1 MERRVTER
9 LINRNHSKSY
19 IDISIVCDKCG
30 KLIIRDEVYG
40 FGHQC
45 EVYLKELNKKY
56 ENIDDSKKRR
66 QARDYANAMYHPKVI
81 YKIP

>member
-1 MERRVTER
+1 MER
-9 LINRNHSKSY
+9 LINRNPSKSY

-30 KLIIRDEVYG
+30 KLIIRDEVYR

-56 ENIDDSKKRR
+56 ENIDDSKK
-66 QARDYANAMYHPKVI
+66 KTSST
-81 YKIP
+81 

>member
-1 MERRVTER
+1 MER

-30 KLIIRDEVYG
+30 KLIIRDEVY
-40 FGHQC
+40 
-45 EVYLKELNKKY
+45 LKEINKKY

>member
-1 MERRVTER
+1 M
-9 LINRNHSKSY
+9 
-19 IDISIVCDKCG
+19 DIP
-30 KLIIRDEVYG
+30 IITFPQSAARSV
-40 FGHQC
+40 
-45 EVYLKELNKKY
+45 LKELNKKY